1 MPIIDGVK
9 KKTRRFPKLAAKR
22 DPGAPQIRN
31 GAPGHQERES
41 GKCDNLGDPDF
52 GSYPLSHRISFKMQ
66 EKMQRARD
74 NLRSRLGDVGFSP
87 ENFQVV
93 QIPLT
98 VPGLD
103 SAFEGYR
110 LVQIS
115 DIHFGQW
122 ITSERL
128 EGVVDLVNSQNPDL
142 VAITGDFFSYV
153 LDKHE
158 SDLARI
164 LGRIRARDA
173 TVAVLG
179 NHDHWLGANAVRRI
193 IRKGNILELAN
204 DVFSARR
211 GDAALHIA
219 GLDDVLANK
228 QDLERVLQRLPDSG
242 PAVLLVH
249 EPDFADKSSGTG
261 RFCLQ
266 LSGHSHGG
274 QIVIPG
280 YGTPIRGYHFKKYPL
295 GRYQV
300 GEMVQYTNRGLGTN
314 LFWSRI
320 NCPPEITTFTFH
332 ASPRQASL
340 I

>member
-1 MPIIDGVK
+1 MNHVK
-9 KKTRRFPKLAAKR
+9 KKTRRFPRLAAKSELSAKAVCSSSSR
-22 DPGAPQIRN
+22 PFGIEPDGTID
-31 GAPGHQERES
+31 S
-41 GKCDNLGDPDF
+41 NL
-52 GSYPLSHRISFKMQ
+52 SHYPLSHRISFKMQ
-66 EKMQRARD
+66 EKMQRARSV
-74 NLRSRLGDVGFSP
+74 LYSRLGDTGFDAGK
-87 ENFQVV
+87 FQVV
-93 QIPLT
+93 PITLA

-103 SAFEGYR
+103 PVFEGYK

-122 ITSERL
+122 ITPERL
-128 EGVVDLVNSQNPDL
+128 EGVVDLVNSQSPDM

-153 LDKHE
+153 LDKHGHE
-158 SDLARI
+158 LARI
-164 LGRIRARDA
+164 LGRISARDA
-173 TVAVLG
+173 AVAVLG
-179 NHDHWLGANAVRRI
+179 NHDHWIGANAVRRL
-193 IRKGNILELAN
+193 IRSGNIMELGN
-204 DVFSARR
+204 DVFTVYR
-211 GDAALHIA
+211 GGATLHIA

-228 QDLERVLQRLPDSG
+228 HDLDRVLKKLPASG
-242 PAVLLVH
+242 PAILLVH
-249 EPDFADKSSGTG
+249 EPDFADLSAVTG

-280 YGTPIRGYHFKKYPL
+280 FGTPIRGYHFKKYPL

-332 ASPRQASL
+332 AAKK
-340 I
+340 

>member
-1 MPIIDGVK
+1 MNQVK
-9 KKTRRFPKLAAKR
+9 KKTRRFPRLTAKGE
-22 DPGAPQIRN
+22 PGSQATRSSP
-31 GAPGHQERES
+31 S
-41 GKCDNLGDPDF
+41 GIGTDQTDAKDPDLRA
-52 GSYPLSHRISFKMQ
+52 YPLSHRISFKMQ
-66 EKMQRARD
+66 EKVQRARAH
-74 NLRSRLGDVGFSP
+74 LYSRLGDTSFHAGK
-87 ENFQVV
+87 FQVV
-93 QIPLT
+93 PLSLA

-103 SAFEGYR
+103 PAFEGYR

-122 ITSERL
+122 ITAERL
-128 EGVVDLVNSQNPDL
+128 EGVVDLVNSQDPDL

-153 LDKHE
+153 LDRYGH
-158 SDLARI
+158 DLARI
-164 LGRIRARDA
+164 LGRISARDA

-179 NHDHWLGANAVRRI
+179 NHDHWLGADAVRRLI
-193 IRKGNILELAN
+193 KSGNIMELGN
-204 DVFSARR
+204 DVFTVHR
-211 GDAALHIA
+211 GGAALHIA
-219 GLDDVLANK
+219 GLDDVLADK
-228 QDLERVLQRLPDSG
+228 HDLDRVLEKLPASG
-242 PAVLLVH
+242 PVILLVH
-249 EPDFADKSSGTG
+249 EPDFADLSADTG

-320 NCPPEITTFTFH
+320 NCPPEITTITFH
-332 ASPRQASL
+332 AAERAAEG
-340 I
+340 